1 MCAQQTA
8 ASAPGPTGEWPLV
21 GRDAE
26 LAEIAQA
33 RAGGLPAIVVAG
45 GAGVGKSRL
54 ARVAAAAAEEG
65 GAHVAR
71 VHATRSAATVP
82 LGAFA
87 GIVPEAARAD
97 DLLGLLRGA
106 LAALRE
112 QAGGRPLVIA
122 VDDAQLL
129 DPPSAALVLHLV
141 ESGAGFVVATVRSG
155 EPCPDAIV
163 SLWKDG
169 GARRLELAPFGAAQ
183 TAAAVEAVLGGPV
196 EQGALH
202 WLHERSGGNALYLR
216 ELVTGA
222 LDAGALADVRGLWRL
237 AADRPAVSATLAEL
251 VGARMAALGDDE
263 RRLLE
268 LLAIGEPLRAPEL
281 AALAGEPALLAVEAR
296 GLVAAGAGDEV
307 RLSHPL
313 YGETLQA
320 GIGPLRARAARREL
334 AAAVQA
340 RPALGPDEA
349 LRVARWLLD
358 AGEPLPPALL
368 LDAAAAAT
376 RSGDPAL
383 GAELAA
389 LARDGGAGFEAAL
402 ALAGAL
408 AAAERLEE
416 AAEALA
422 AAEGDAPGEEE
433 AFAYLEQR
441 IAVLYWRLRRRD
453 ELLALLERAGGWW
466 PGESWRR
473 RLAPLRIYSTAAS
486 TDGYGSGEET
496 AALLADPSTDPE
508 LRRQL
513 EPIRIAHLFYFGRS
527 EEALAL
533 ARRIKPAIP
542 LPGPSEELA
551 QILWSTTAYETGRD
565 WERLDGELAADFATA
580 VRAGD
585 YVAAGFTA
593 VGIGALRLA
602 AGRLPDAHRWL
613 AEAELQ
619 LERRDSIGVLAITRA
634 FQVVAHAADG
644 DEAAA
649 AAALERTRAVL
660 IDGQPMPNQVPY
672 LARAEA
678 WELAVRGDR
687 PRAQERLLEVAGELG
702 AMPFYAGLLT
712 HDALRLGAPARR
724 VAPALALL
732 HERTDAPLAAAWAA
746 HAAAHA
752 DRDGAGLLAAAGA
765 FETIG
770 ALRCAAEASAD
781 AATAFHEAG
790 RADSARRAA
799 ARRSELHGR
808 GEGGTPPPVDGL
820 DGPAIALTPRERQLV
835 ELAAR
840 GLTNAEIADRLVL
853 SVRTVES
860 HIYRA
865 MQKLGVSD
873 RRELG

>member
-1 MCAQQTA
+1 MRRRESSVPA
-8 ASAPGPTGEWPLV
+8 APPGEWPLV
-21 GRDAE
+21 GRDGE
-26 LAEIAQA
+26 LAAIAQA
-33 RAGGLPAIVVAG
+33 RADGLAAVVVAG

-54 ARVAAAAAEEG
+54 ARAAVDAAEAG
-65 GAHVAR
+65 GACVAR
-71 VHATRSAATVP
+71 VHATRSAAAVP

-87 GIVPEAARAD
+87 GVVPETARAD

-106 LAALRE
+106 LAALRVR
-112 QAGGRPLVIA
+112 AAGRPLVVA

-141 ESGAGFVVATVRSG
+141 DSGAAFVVATVRTG

-163 SLWKDG
+163 SLWKDA
-169 GARRLELAPFGAAQ
+169 GARRLELAPFDAGQ
-183 TAAAVEAVLGGPV
+183 TAAAVERALGGPV

-202 WLHERSGGNALYLR
+202 WLHERSDGNALYLR
-216 ELVTGA
+216 ELVAGA
-222 LDAGALADVRGLWRL
+222 LDAGALVDRRGLWRL
-237 AADRPAVSATLAEL
+237 ASRPPVSSSLAEL
-251 VGARMAALGDDE
+251 IEARMAALAEEE
-263 RRLLE
+263 RSLLE
-268 LLAIGEPLRAPEL
+268 LLAIGEPLLAGEL

-296 GLVAAGAGDEV
+296 GLIATGGGEV
-307 RLSHPL
+307 RLAHPL

-320 GIGPLRARAARREL
+320 AIGPLRARAARREL
-334 AAAVQA
+334 AAAVRA
-340 RPALGPDEA
+340 RPALGPDA
-349 LRVARWLLD
+349 SLRVARWSLD
-358 AGEPLPPALL
+358 AEEPLPAPLL
-368 LDAAAAAT
+368 LEAAVAAT

-389 LARDGGAGFEAAL
+389 LARDGGAGFDAVL
-402 ALAGAL
+402 AL
-408 AAAERLEE
+408 AAALTADERREE
-416 AAEALA
+416 AAAVLA
-422 AAEGDAPGEEE
+422 AAEGEAPGEEA

-441 IAVLYWRLRRRD
+441 IAVLHWGLRRRD

-466 PGESWRR
+466 PGEGWRR
-473 RLAPLRIYSTAAS
+473 RLVPLRIYSTAAAS
-486 TDGYGSGEET
+486 DGYGTGAEIE
-496 AALLADPSTDPE
+496 ALLADPQTDPE

-513 EPIRIAHLFYFGRS
+513 EPIRIAQLFYLGRT
-527 EEALAL
+527 EEALRL
-533 ARRIKPAIP
+533 ARRIKPAVP
-542 LPGPSEELA
+542 LAGPSEELA
-551 QILWSTTAYETGRD
+551 QILWSTTAYESGRD
-565 WERLDGELAADFATA
+565 WARLDGELAVDFATA

-585 YVAAGFTA
+585 SVAAGFTA
-593 VGIGALRLA
+593 IGIGALRLA

-619 LERRDSIGVLAITRA
+619 LERRDAIGVLAITRS

-649 AAALERTRAVL
+649 GAALERTRAAL
-660 IDGQPMPNQVPY
+660 IDGRPMPNQLPY

-687 PRAQERLLEVAGELG
+687 VRAQKRLLDVAGELE

-712 HDALRLGAPARR
+712 YDALRLGASARL
-724 VAPALALL
+724 VAAQLALL
-732 HERTDAPLAAAWAA
+732 QERTDAPLASAWASLA
-746 HAAAHA
+746 E
-752 DRDGAGLLAAAGA
+752 RDGAALLAAADA
-765 FETIG
+765 FEAIG
-770 ALRCAAEASAD
+770 ALRCAAEASAH
-781 AATAFHEAG
+781 AATVFHEAG

-799 ARRSELHGR
+799 ARRTELHGR
-808 GEGGTPPPVDGL
+808 GDGGTPPPVDGL

-840 GLTNAEIADRLVL
+840 GLTNADIADRLVL

-873 RRELG
+873 RRQLS